1 MYKCNGKIGDH
12 LLVHFAF
19 AQELWSF
26 VFPMFGVQW
35 VMFGKVLFYLG
46 GQFMLFNHDNSIV
59 WKVAKKKKKKKKSL
73 EMNNC
78 LSILL

>member
-1 MYKCNGKIGDH
+1 MYKCNGKIGYH

-59 WKVAKKKKKKKKSL
+59 WKVAQKKKKKNCL